1 MNEPANILE
10 LPHQRASEL
19 IRTGAPVYLGINPME
34 YHGPH
39 LSLANDA
46 VLSYGASRQLHQ
58 FVQDLERRES
68 PFLWAGEVG
77 MGVDPVPGPGSQ
89 PFSVAAVREAV
100 VRTCRGLVSLGAKKL
115 VLVTFHGAPLHNSA
129 LDQVVRLLER
139 EGIRAYAPATTLFTL
154 FLDPDLQRFSPVYKT
169 VLPEALEELQERLL
183 QDFHAGFLETSLALH
198 FAPETVRDHEQ
209 IPPCPRTAPEPA
221 LVRLASLAR
230 LGGRTQLAHELLFA
244 AEATAW
250 YRLKPFP
257 GYTSMPAH
265 ANPEAG
271 RILADLALTDC
282 AAVARAVLE
291 GELESPRPIMRWMHT
306 LTLGG
311 RLTRPR

>member
-1 MNEPANILE
+1 
-10 LPHQRASEL
+10 
-19 IRTGAPVYLGINPME
+19 ME

-46 VLSYGASRQLHQ
+46 IISYGASRQLHRM
-58 FVQDLERRES
+58 VQDLERRES
-68 PFLWAGEVG
+68 PFLWAGEIG

-100 VRTCRGLVSLGAKKL
+100 SRTCRGLASLGAKKL

-129 LDQVVRLLER
+129 LDQVVRQLEGD
-139 EGIRAYAPATTLFTL
+139 GIRAYAPATTLFSL
-154 FLDPDLQRFSPVYKT
+154 FLNPDLDRFSPVYET
-169 VLPEALEELQERLL
+169 VPAEAQVELRERLL

-198 FAPETVRDHEQ
+198 FAPETVQDHRLT
-209 IPPCPRTAPEPA
+209 PPCPRTNPEPA

-230 LGGRTQLAHELLFA
+230 LGGRLQLAHELLFA

-257 GYTSMPAH
+257 GYTSMPAF
-265 ANPEAG
+265 ATARAG
-271 RILADLALTDC
+271 SILADLALADC
-282 AAVARAVLE
+282 ALAARAVLA
-291 GELESPRPIMRWMHT
+291 GELESPRPIMRWMHS